1 LLVNRIFVCEIEHSG
16 FVQRSF
22 NGRSGLFAISPSQNL
37 SLTLAPTRRFPPPW
51 TAELTP
57 NCFIVRD
64 ADGQQLAYVYYESEP
79 GRQSAAKL
87 SQRLSG

>member
-51 TAELTP
+51 TGVGPAFKIAPT
-57 NCFIVRD
+57 VRLMLLKSS
-64 ADGQQLAYVYYESEP
+64 GQRTTAQAYR
-79 GRQSAAKL
+79 GK
-87 SQRLSG
+87 